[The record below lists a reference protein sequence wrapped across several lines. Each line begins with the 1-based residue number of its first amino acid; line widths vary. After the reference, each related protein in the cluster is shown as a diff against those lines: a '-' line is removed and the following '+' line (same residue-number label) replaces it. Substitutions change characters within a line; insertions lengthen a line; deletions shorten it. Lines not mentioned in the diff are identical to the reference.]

1 MSSMSKVENHECCC
15 LWVWL
20 TIKHVKTLVLRATLD
35 HSPIIV
41 HRGTGTALRSRP
53 ENAILDRNTGR
64 FRSCSVKMHHKCRS
78 SFRKLRLLSP
88 ILLFGERHMLN
99 LWFGL
104 SMISIG
110 IWQGWTAAVVD
121 NGLAG
126 APDATTNS

>member
-64 FRSCSVKMHHKCRS
+64 FRSCSVKMHHRCRS
-78 SFRKLRLLSP
+78 SFLVPEPSVTVSDPFVWGKA
-88 ILLFGERHMLN
+88 H
-99 LWFGL
+99 
-104 SMISIG
+104 
-110 IWQGWTAAVVD
+110 A
-121 NGLAG
+121 
-126 APDATTNS
+126 